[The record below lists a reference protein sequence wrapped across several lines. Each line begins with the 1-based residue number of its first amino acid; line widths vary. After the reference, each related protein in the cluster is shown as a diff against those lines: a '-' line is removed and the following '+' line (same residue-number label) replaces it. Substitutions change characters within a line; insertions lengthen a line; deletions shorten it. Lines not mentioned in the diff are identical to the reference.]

1 MSNSSLIYTEISE
14 HLIEFLKDLHLQDKY
29 ITDSILKSNIADAFI
44 FICEKVLVKLVDLL
58 GNKHRNL
65 YDNVIENFV
74 INVYNIYT
82 KSVYHKYDFVSE
94 NTMNLSKRSGD
105 KELFS
110 GERSSKENITPIKQ
124 ALIFLRRKAEF
135 ISENPEI
142 TSNSNLLDF
151 MCFKSSLILIQ
162 YIRFNIEG
170 EQYRDMFQDIVRFLT
185 NELQDSRFELVH

>member
-1 MSNSSLIYTEISE
+1 MSNSSLIYTETTKQ
-14 HLIEFLKDLHLQDKY
+14 LIEFLKDLHLQDKY
-29 ITDSILKSNIADAFI
+29 ITDSILKSNIVDAFI
-44 FICEKVLVKLVDLL
+44 FICEKVLIKIVDLL

-94 NTMNLSKRSGD
+94 N
-105 KELFS
+105 
-110 GERSSKENITPIKQ
+110 ITPIKQ
-124 ALIFLRRKAEF
+124 ALIFLRRKVEF
-135 ISENPEI
+135 ISQNPEI